1 MYDLFVC
8 FLLNISAG
16 IFPFFAA
23 LQATCLYIYLPRWF
37 SLPSRQVQ
45 VFSQD
50 FKTGRGINGTRTA
63 QIEQFKGN
71 I

>member
-1 MYDLFVC
+1 MYDLFVY

-45 VFSQD
+45 AFSQD
-50 FKTGRGINGTRTA
+50 FKTGLGINGTRTA